1 MVVKEGIY
9 TSPEGTTFACINQT
23 ECDFMWKKIHVEAEY
38 GKNLETM
45 QGGVVVDVG
54 TNIGLFCNFAA
65 ECGLKVYG
73 FEPIPVL
80 AACARK
86 NAPSAI
92 ITQVAIGD
100 ADNVDIVIDFLPNYT
115 MLSGLGAVENGKMY
129 DEAAKGTDKETAISD
144 GFREAEKVHVKTQTL
159 PTALRDA
166 GQTGK
171 IDLLKIDCEMMEDRV
186 LAGMNAELWARVGRI
201 AIEVHDVGDRIADCV
216 KLLESH
222 GFVVDRTEKA
232 PPSFILGEEAKADT
246 VTGLDAC
253 LVSGT
258 RTIA

>member
-1 MVVKEGIY
+1 MVAKEGIY
-9 TSPEGTTFACINQT
+9 TSPDGTTFACINQT

-38 GKNLETM
+38 GKALETM

-65 ECGLKVYG
+65 ECGLNVFG

-92 ITQVAIGD
+92 ITQAAIGD
-100 ADNVDIVIDFLPNYT
+100 ANDVDIVIDFLPNYT
-115 MLSGLGAVENGKMY
+115 MLSGLGAVDNGKMY
-129 DEAAKGTDKETAISD
+129 DAAAKGTDKEASISV
-144 GFREAEKVHVKTQTL
+144 GFGEAEKVHVKTQTL

-186 LAGMNAELWARVGRI
+186 LAGMNAELWARVAGI
-201 AIEVHDVGDRIADCV
+201 AIEVHDVGDRIAECV

-222 GFVVDRTEKA
+222 GFEVGKTEKA
-232 PPSFILGEEAKADT
+232 PPSFILGEEAEANK
-246 VTGLDAC
+246 VKGLDAC
-253 LVSGT
+253 LVTGT
-258 RTIA
+258 KTVA